1 MATIQQREFCKAIYE
16 AAKRLN
22 IISPTFVAAQA
33 CLESAW
39 GAKKIGQYNI
49 FGITKGSNWPVSR
62 CILVLT
68 TEVFNTPNVRFN
80 APEKVVSVTK
90 NKSGRYVYKVY
101 RYFKNFHSYEE
112 CLQEH
117 LRILQK
123 PGYADAWPYRKNA
136 REFAKRIADNKGSKY
151 ATDPNYYKTMC
162 AMISSVEKI
171 VG

>member
-16 AAKRLN
+16 AAKKLN
-22 IISPTFVAAQA
+22 IISPTFVTAQA

-49 FGITKGSNWPVSR
+49 FGITK
-62 CILVLT
+62 
-68 TEVFNTPNVRFN
+68 
-80 APEKVVSVTK
+80 
-90 NKSGRYVYKVY
+90 NKSGKYVYKVY